1 MGFTSDAWDP
11 IVGKPSRSEGSQR
24 QAKNLRLKGG
34 SRHQR
39 GGQFWEVQGEDLG
52 GGETRFSHAWLTLKG
67 RRIHVTSRFIAARIS
82 LVPSLALF
90 RVR

>member
-11 IVGKPSRSEGSQR
+11 IVGKPYRSEGSQR

-34 SRHQR
+34 SRHPR
-39 GGQFWEVQGEDLG
+39 EGKFWEVQGEDLG

-67 RRIHVTSRFIAARIS
+67 RRIWMGTN
-82 LVPSLALF
+82 P
-90 RVR
+90 